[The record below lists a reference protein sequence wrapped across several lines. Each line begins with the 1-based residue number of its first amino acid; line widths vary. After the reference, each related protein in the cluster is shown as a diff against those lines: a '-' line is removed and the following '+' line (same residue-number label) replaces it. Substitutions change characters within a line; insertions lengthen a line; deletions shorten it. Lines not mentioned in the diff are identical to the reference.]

1 MEAIP
6 NVQDGRVHLALLSG
20 QPINLSL
27 TVAHFTMKS
36 SVNCD
41 GKISVFV
48 KVRWISILFADYP
61 ISYLLL

>member
-1 MEAIP
+1 MH
-6 NVQDGRVHLALLSG
+6 DGRVHLALLTRE
-20 QPINLSL
+20 PMNLSL

-41 GKISVFV
+41 EEISVIV
-48 KVRWISILFADYP
+48 KIRWISILFADYP